1 MRTEHLEYLLE
12 VARCKS
18 ISEAAQK
25 LFIGQT
31 SLSAIIHSIET
42 ELNIKIFQRS
52 YQGIKITPQ
61 GEQAMAIIEEMVT
74 RNSALHELFQTTSRS
89 RKSLHLAAYPSACG
103 AMSLALTEVMGRSH
117 PDTSLVLHD
126 LPYNKIIPSVVSGTV
141 KIAVGSEAGSSVF
154 SRQQEAQEAKLRYEE
169 LGRDRFCLAVRPDS
183 PFAGRESAALEE
195 LYGEHLAA
203 GQYYPLVNG
212 SPIAR
217 AFRGF
222 SAFTVFPNP
231 ELIKRAVARSG
242 MVAIMPQLSFYD
254 DVYVQDG
261 LICTVP
267 LADFPEEL
275 VNFLVYRE
283 QKLSGAEQALLDSV
297 RVFYSSLAL

>member
-195 LYGEHLAA
+195 LYGELKD
-203 GQYYPLVNG
+203 L
-212 SPIAR
+212 
-217 AFRGF
+217 
-222 SAFTVFPNP
+222 
-231 ELIKRAVARSG
+231 SG
-242 MVAIMPQLSFYD
+242 TWYAPFVVDL
-254 DVYVQDG
+254 
-261 LICTVP
+261 
-267 LADFPEEL
+267 LADPARREEL
-275 VNFLVYRE
+275 
-283 QKLSGAEQALLDSV
+283 KKDLDRWIGESYEDLF
-297 RVFYSSLAL
+297 RRRQEMMK